1 MFNKLLGIFL
11 LLLTIPVSANQDIQK
26 DTQCLAENIYFEAR
40 NQATAG
46 WLGIAAVTIN
56 RVLLEKFPD
65 SICEVVYQ
73 GPTYAW
79 SDLPLL
85 HKCQFSWYCDGVE
98 EDVEDIEM
106 FFQIMYFSKLM
117 LGSKGMM
124 FDVTDGATHYH
135 NDSVEPDWAKDMT
148 RTVRIDNHIF
158 YRED

>member
-73 GPTYAW
+73 GPTHEG
-79 SDLPLL
+79 SNVPLKN
-85 HKCQFSWYCDGVE
+85 KCQFSWYCNGVE
-98 EDVEDIEM
+98 EHVENIEL

-117 LGSKGMM
+117 LGSQGMM

-135 NDSVEPDWAKDMT
+135 NDSVKPEWAKSMT

>member
-11 LLLTIPVSANQDIQK
+11 LLLTFQVSANQDIQK

-79 SDLPLL
+79 SELPIL
-85 HKCQFSWYCDGVE
+85 HKCQFSCLLYTSDAADE
-98 EDVEDIEM
+98 
-106 FFQIMYFSKLM
+106 
-117 LGSKGMM
+117 
-124 FDVTDGATHYH
+124 
-135 NDSVEPDWAKDMT
+135 
-148 RTVRIDNHIF
+148 
-158 YRED
+158 